1 MSNNSL
7 YTEEQVKKMLEV
19 CRDSDLY
26 EHILTFDDILKTQTP
41 IEPPSDEN
49 SNKRQMPVD
58 WLSNQSYE
66 LFEQYSEGRFDRIT
80 LNKLMLE
87 ATDKANEMY
96 KIEIQQAELDAKEIV
111 IIKHCAEEATKNASA
126 YSDGYKEGYKRA
138 LEYMNDIIQ
147 NKIGINSN
155 VNSVFKT
162 SGGNEP

>member
-7 YTEEQVKKMLEV
+7 YTEEQVKKMLEI

-26 EHILTFDDILKTQTP
+26 EHILTFDDILKTETP

-87 ATDKANEMY
+87 ATDKAR
-96 KIEIQQAELDAKEIV
+96 ELDAKEIV
-111 IIKHCAEEATKNASA
+111 IIKHCAEESTKNASA

-138 LEYMNDIIQ
+138 LEYMTDIIH
-147 NKIGINSN
+147 NKIGINAN

-162 SGGNEP
+162 SGGIEP